1 MGASMSQIMNLDIN
15 KLKTKDIAGI
25 MKSVGKLIMIPII
38 FSNLKNKSKNAKKI
52 IEQTMGVKTNTFAK
66 CQIKYLP
73 SMATDFYQLS
83 TLSESQKIK
92 FLNEYEQTP
101 DFQKFIDCMVKVSKN
116 KKMKDNLNNYFEK
129 RIKSYKLVCEAS
141 NESKKDVVG
150 ISKRLDEDGYKNEAK
165 EMLSLIKEFD
175 QLCEK
180 ALREEKLFTKFYKD
194 NKKKIDELKKD
205 QRKYIAF
212 LFLRIVNKIYKV

>member
-1 MGASMSQIMNLDIN
+1 MTKGLNVLFKKVLNRNLRF
-15 KLKTKDIAGI
+15 LRFYV
-25 MKSVGKLIMIPII
+25 S
-38 FSNLKNKSKNAKKI
+38 
-52 IEQTMGVKTNTFAK
+52 
-66 CQIKYLP
+66 
-73 SMATDFYQLS
+73 DFY
-83 TLSESQKIK
+83 TLNTLGESQKIK

-101 DFQKFIDCMVKVSKN
+101 DFQKFIDCIVKVSKN

>member
-1 MGASMSQIMNLDIN
+1 MSQIIDLDIN

-25 MKSVGKLIMIPII
+25 MKSVGKLIMIPIL
-38 FSNLKNKSKNAKKI
+38 FSNLKNKSKNAKKV
-52 IEQTMGVKTNTFAK
+52 IEQVMGVKTNTFAK
-66 CQIKYLP
+66 CQIKYLH
-73 SMATDFYQLS
+73 SMATDFQIGKFY
-83 TLSESQKIK
+83 TLNESQKIK

-101 DFQKFIDCMVKVSKN
+101 NFQKFIDCMVNVSKN
-116 KKMKDNLNNYFEK
+116 KKMKDDLNNYFEK

-141 NESKKDVVG
+141 NESKKDVVS

-165 EMLSLIKEFD
+165 EMLNLIKEFD
-175 QLCEK
+175 NLCEK
-180 ALREEKLFTKFYKD
+180 SLREEKLFTKFYKD

-212 LFLRIVNKIYKV
+212 LFLRIINKIYKV

>member
-1 MGASMSQIMNLDIN
+1 MSQIIDLDIN

-25 MKSVGKLIMIPII
+25 MKSVGKLIMIPIL
-38 FSNLKNKSKNAKKI
+38 FSNLKNKSKNAKKV
-52 IEQTMGVKTNTFAK
+52 IEQVMGVKTNTFAK
-66 CQIKYLP
+66 CQIKYLH
-73 SMATDFYQLS
+73 SMATDFY

-101 DFQKFIDCMVKVSKN
+101 NFQKFIDCMVNVSKN
-116 KKMKDNLNNYFEK
+116 KKMKDDLNNYFEK

-141 NESKKDVVG
+141 NESKKDVVS

-165 EMLSLIKEFD
+165 EMLNLIKEFD
-175 QLCEK
+175 NLCEK
-180 ALREEKLFTKFYKD
+180 SLREEKLFTKFYKD

-212 LFLRIVNKIYKV
+212 LFLRIINKIYKV